1 MRRPLL
7 RKSASDATALALS
20 VDRRRSEPLALQLGR
35 QLREMILTGR
45 MPRAARLPSSRALA
59 LDLGLSRATV
69 VHAYEQLASEGYLEG
84 RHGSGMFVSS
94 DLPEQVLQL
103 QPAAA
108 REVPARQR
116 KAPATAARPRPFQI
130 GAIDPALFPFKDWSR
145 LLQRTWRAP
154 SRAML
159 SHSDPFGWHELRVA
173 IAEHL
178 MVWRGI
184 ACEPARI
191 VVTSGTADA
200 VELIARVALGPGARV
215 VVEDPGYAALRY
227 MLQRLDVTTVPVGVD
242 ADGLDVGRLGRLEDM
257 RGVIV
262 TPSRQFPLGATLP
275 LARRLALIEWAARND
290 AAIIEDDF
298 DSEYRYAG
306 MPLPALTSL
315 DTSERAIYAGSFS
328 KVLLPTL
335 RLGFVVLPD
344 RLIGPAQEHLRQRG
358 AMASLVA
365 QPALAEFMRS
375 GAYATHIRRTR
386 RIYARRMAALMHG
399 AAGLARH
406 LTLSPTAAGMHV
418 VADLTPA
425 VARRFSDTRLAGELA
440 EAGILAAPM
449 TEYFAGPPT
458 RQALLLGFSGFSET
472 EIASAV
478 QRMAGVLDALAARA
492 DADG

>member
-1 MRRPLL
+1 
-7 RKSASDATALALS
+7 
-20 VDRRRSEPLALQLGR
+20 
-35 QLREMILTGR
+35 MILSGR

-59 LDLGLSRATV
+59 IDLGLSRATV

-84 RHGSGMFVSS
+84 RHGSGVFVSS
-94 DLPEQVLQL
+94 DLPEHVLQL
-103 QPAAA
+103 QSAPASHEAPTPHARAATSAA
-108 REVPARQR
+108 RA
-116 KAPATAARPRPFQI
+116 RPFQL

-159 SHSDPFGWHELRVA
+159 SHSDPFGWYELRVA

-178 MVWRGI
+178 LVWRGI
-184 ACEPARI
+184 ACDPARI

-200 VELIARVALGPGARV
+200 IELIARIALGPGTRV
-215 VVEDPGYAALRY
+215 ALEDPGYAALRY
-227 MLQRLDVTTVPVGVD
+227 MLRRLDVVTVPVGVD
-242 ADGLDVGRLGRLEDM
+242 DDGLDVTKLGRFRDM

-315 DTSERAIYAGSFS
+315 DTAQRAIYVGSFS

-335 RLGFVVLPD
+335 RLGFVVLPP
-344 RLIGPAQEHLRQRG
+344 RLIGPAQDHLRQRG

-386 RIYARRMAALMHG
+386 RIYARRMAALMQGG
-399 AAGLARH
+399 AALEGLLA
-406 LTLSPTAAGMHV
+406 LSPTAAGMHV
-418 VADLTPA
+418 VADLEPA
-425 VARRFSDTRLAGELA
+425 LRKIYSDARLA
-440 EAGILAAPM
+440 EALADAGILVAPM
-449 TEYFAGPPT
+449 AEYFAGAPS

-472 EIASAV
+472 EITGAM
-478 QRMAGVLDALAARA
+478 QRMARVLGELAARERA
-492 DADG
+492 